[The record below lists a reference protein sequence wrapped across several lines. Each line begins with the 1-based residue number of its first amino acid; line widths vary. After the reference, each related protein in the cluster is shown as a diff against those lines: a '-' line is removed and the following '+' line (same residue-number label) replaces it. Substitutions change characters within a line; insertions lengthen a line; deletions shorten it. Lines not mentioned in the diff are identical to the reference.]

1 MTEPQPPASQPKADQ
16 GLLRSAGIVS
26 VSVTVSRITG
36 LVRESV
42 LSSLFGAGA
51 IYDAYVLGYRIPNLA
66 RELFAEGALSFAFV
80 PTFTRYLT
88 TKTPAEARQLS
99 NITATL
105 VLIITGIFCGLGILL
120 SPWIVDL
127 FAPGFRAVPGK
138 SQLAASLVRTMFP
151 FLMLLAL
158 SAQAQGIL
166 YATHRFGIPAISP
179 AVFNLTS
186 VTAGVILGY
195 YVGPRLPAPWRFNLV
210 HGMAAGVVVG
220 GVAQLAF
227 LLPAVWRAGFPWR
240 PQWNLHHEG
249 VRHILALMGPAIIG
263 NASGQ
268 INVLVNTNFAAGI
281 RDASGHVMNGPV
293 SWLAYAYRFFI
304 LPLGLFGVAI
314 ASAAIPRLS
323 RNVAESNFDEFRA
336 TLSRSILMILL
347 LTVPAS
353 VGLAVLGESMIGIV
367 YQHGRFLAS
376 DTHQTALALSAYAA
390 GLAGYSVLKL
400 VSPAFYTLGDSRT
413 PMYVSVAAVL
423 INAAAAFTMVR
434 VLGFGHAGLA
444 LASSVVSTFS
454 SITLVVLL
462 RSRIGGLRARPL
474 LAGLLKVATAA
485 AIMGV
490 ICHSL
495 VVADHALF
503 PSAPL
508 ARIADVLLGVP
519 TGGIAFYLLATLF
532 RVPELS
538 ATRAEVLRKISNRR
552 ASRVPPQTSENNTLC

>member
-1 MTEPQPPASQPKADQ
+1 LTGEAAPRDQ
-16 GLLRSAGIVS
+16 GLVKSAGIVS
-26 VSVTVSRITG
+26 ASITVSRITG

-88 TKTPAEARQLS
+88 TRSRAEAKELS

-105 VLIITGIFCGLGILL
+105 VLIITGIFCGLGILF
-120 SPWIVDL
+120 SPVFVHL
-127 FAPGFRAVPGK
+127 FAPGFGAVAGK
-138 SQLAASLVRTMFP
+138 SELATSLVRVMFP

-166 YATHRFGIPAISP
+166 YATHRFAVPAVSPAI
-179 AVFNLTS
+179 FNLTS
-186 VTAGVILGY
+186 VGAGLALGRFA
-195 YVGPRLPAPWRFNLV
+195 GPRFGFDMV

-220 GVAQLAF
+220 GIAQLTF
-227 LLPAVWRAGFPWR
+227 LLPSVWRAGFPWR
-240 PQWNLHHEG
+240 PQWNLNHEG
-249 VRHILALMGPAIIG
+249 VRHILKLMGPAVIG

-304 LPLGLFGVAI
+304 LPLGLFGVAV

-323 RNVAESNFDEFRA
+323 RSVAEKKFDEFRE

-347 LTVPAS
+347 LTIPAS

-367 YQHGRFLAS
+367 YQHGHFLAS
-376 DTHQTALALSAYAA
+376 DTHQTALALSSYAA
-390 GLAGYSVLKL
+390 GLAGYAVLKL

-413 PMYVSVAAVL
+413 PMYVSLAAVGVNGL
-423 INAAAAFTMVR
+423 AAFTMVR
-434 VLGFGHAGLA
+434 IVGIGHAGLA
-444 LASSVVSTFS
+444 LSSSIVATFS
-454 SITLVVLL
+454 SIALLVLL
-462 RSRIGGLRARPL
+462 RVRIGGLAVRPL
-474 LAGLLKVATAA
+474 MAGFVKVTIAA
-485 AIMGV
+485 VMMGV
-490 ICHSL
+490 ICR
-495 VVADHALF
+495 VVVIADHAVIG
-503 PSAPL
+503 SASV
-508 ARIADVLLGVP
+508 ARIADVVFGVP
-519 TGGIAFYLLATLF
+519 LGAVSFYGFAALVKA
-532 RVPELS
+532 PEVAAARDEL
-538 ATRAEVLRKISNRR
+538 RARMLRR
-552 ASRVPPQTSENNTLC
+552 